1 MAAESTGDDA
11 TRDEDVTL
19 REGKKE
25 AIFTAMR
32 ESIDNYDSEAAV
44 AAAKQAVEAELDLL
58 EAVEKG
64 FAVPIRK
71 LGEAF
76 DRMEIFL
83 PQLMLGSDAMKAGM
97 AVLEEAIAAGGGKL
111 ESKGAVVI
119 GTVEG
124 DIHDIGKTV
133 VAALLQANG
142 YTVHDLGVEVP
153 ASRFI
158 EAAQS
163 QQADIIA
170 MSALLSTT
178 MLHQRDVVEL
188 LGNKGLRDKY
198 FTMVGGAPVT
208 QAWAEEISADGY
220 ARGAFEAVQLLDGKR
235 EAWSK

>member
-1 MAAESTGDDA
+1 MAIAEEIHA
-11 TRDEDVTL
+11 RM
-19 REGKKE
+19 RK
-25 AIFTAMR
+25 AIQ
-32 ESIDNYDSEAAV
+32 EYDSD
-44 AAAKQAVEAELDLL
+44 AAAAAAREAVEGGLNLL
-58 EAVEKG
+58 EAVEQG
-64 FAVPIRK
+64 FAEPIRK

-97 AVLEEAIAAGGGKL
+97 AVLEEAIKAGGGTVA
-111 ESKGAVVI
+111 SKGTVVI

-142 YTVHDLGVEVP
+142 YRVHDLGVEVP

-163 QQADIIA
+163 HQADVIA

-178 MLHQRDVVEL
+178 MLYQRDVIEL
-188 LGNKGLRDKY
+188 LGNKGLKDRY
-198 FTMVGGAPVT
+198 FTIVGGAPVS
-208 QAWAEEISADGY
+208 QKWAEEIGAGGY
-220 ARGAFEAVQLLDGKR
+220 ARGAYEAVKLLDGKR
-235 EAWSK
+235 EAWAR